1 MKSLNIILWV
11 VVVQTVGC
19 LSPPSVSVSTSL
31 RRHDLKGKT
40 LAVGGFTAQNLMDYP
55 GQTAEETIV
64 RDAGTA
70 LQKRLK
76 HSRVITA
83 EAAWAAAGPPPLK
96 ISGGVPINIGH
107 KLNRDFLRRT
117 RALGVDYLLW
127 IDLLENTV
135 RDSSSQRV
143 SKTRTASSYS
153 TRNGKRYSTPGTT
166 SNTYYS
172 YEAAGRRLG
181 ASYSL
186 LDTASGRTVWCA
198 DIKFTRGRMNSS
210 MSMSGFPEPPARPL
224 PPEDSTLMQKMTE
237 AAMAVLPK

>member
-1 MKSLNIILWV
+1 MKSLRIILWIV
-11 VVVQTVGC
+11 VIQAAGC

-40 LAVGGFTAQNLMDYP
+40 LAVGGFTAQNIMDYP

-76 HSRVITA
+76 HSRVLTA

-96 ISGGVPINIGH
+96 ISRGAPIAMGH
-107 KLNRDFLRRT
+107 ELSPGFLRRT

-135 RDSSSQRV
+135 RGSSSQRV
-143 SKTRTASSYS
+143 SKSRTASSYS
-153 TRNGKRYSTPGTT
+153 TRNGKRYYTPGST

-172 YEAAGRRLG
+172 YETAGRRLG

-186 LDTASGRTVWCA
+186 LDTASGRTVWRA
-198 DIKFTRGRMNSS
+198 DTHFTRGSVNSS
-210 MSMSGFPEPPARPL
+210 MAWSGYPDPPARPL
-224 PPEDSTLMQKMTE
+224 PPEESKLMQRMTD
-237 AAMAVLPK
+237 AAVAELPK